1 MASKRLTDWAQ
12 AWHDDGCDDKRVI
25 DNVTDELMYDILEAY
40 DLEPSDH
47 EEAKLEM
54 LLRGIVTEQID
65 WEEIA
70 ENDRN
75 ARDYDDA
82 RRSAIYE

>member
-1 MASKRLTDWAQ
+1 MASKYLTDLAQ

-25 DNVTDELMYDILEAY
+25 DNVLDEVMYDILERY
-40 DLEPSDH
+40 DLELSDH

-54 LLRGIVTEQID
+54 LLRGVVTEQINWD
-65 WEEIA
+65 EIA

-82 RRSAIYE
+82 KRSAPYE

>member
-1 MASKRLTDWAQ
+1 MASKYLTDLAQ

-25 DNVTDELMYDILEAY
+25 DNVLDEVMYDILERY

-65 WEEIA
+65 WDEIA

-82 RRSAIYE
+82 KRSALYE